1 MLNNFR
7 TCLIVP
13 IRDSLPCPQVYVL
26 VYHLKPLQQRWL
38 NSINLVNVINSNN
51 KHTIYNAFIFKFGDS
66 VYSFIQ

>member
-51 KHTIYNAFIFKFGDS
+51 KHTIILDLECE
-66 VYSFIQ
+66 YSLDLSEVP